1 MKIVLDIAFFF
12 HHHLFDLKD
21 NGNDKKQEMICSSN
35 CAQSMLF
42 DCVCC
47 QLVSFKVIIILILVR
62 VSLPMSPIVDFAS
75 TLMLINVA

>member
-42 DCVCC
+42 DCVRR
-47 QLVSFKVIIILILVR
+47 QLLSLKVIIIIVI
-62 VSLPMSPIVDFAS
+62 VSLHVSSIVDFAS
-75 TLMLINVA
+75 TSTLINVA

>member
-42 DCVCC
+42 DCVRR
-47 QLVSFKVIIILILVR
+47 QLLSLKVIIIIVI
-62 VSLPMSPIVDFAS
+62 VSLHVSSIVDFAS
-75 TLMLINVA
+75 TLTLINVA

>member
-1 MKIVLDIAFFF
+1 MKIVLDIAFFPII
-12 HHHLFDLKD
+12 HLFDLKD

-42 DCVCC
+42 DCVRR
-47 QLVSFKVIIILILVR
+47 QLLSLKVIIIIVI
-62 VSLPMSPIVDFAS
+62 VSLHVSSIVDFAS